1 MNWYLKVLKQYLDFS
16 GRARRK
22 EYWMFILFNIIF
34 SAIAMTID
42 YLLGLSVMGSGP
54 ITMIYSLAILI
65 PSIAVVVR
73 RLHDI
78 NKSGAW
84 ILIGFIPLLG
94 AIWLLVLLIKAGVVG
109 DNQYGPDPKID
120 LAQ

>member
-1 MNWYLKVLKQYLDFS
+1 MNWYLKVLKQYVDFS

-42 YLLGLSVMGSGP
+42 YVLGLSVMGSGP
-54 ITMIYSLAILI
+54 IGMIYSLAILL
-65 PSIAVVVR
+65 PSIAAVVR

-78 NKSGAW
+78 NRSGAW
-84 ILIGFIPLLG
+84 ILIGFIPLIG
-94 AIWLLVLLIKAGVVG
+94 QIWLLVLLIKAGDAG
-109 DNQYGPDPKID
+109 DNKYGSDPKIEV
-120 LAQ
+120 AQ